1 MDNVIG
7 IYPQSLDTIDE
18 ETLKGLQPIKGLL
31 ILFPVVNQG
40 ECGHTTCPIL
50 RSMVDAL

>member
-1 MDNVIG
+1 MDDVIG

-18 ETLKGLQPIKGLL
+18 ETLKGLRPIKGLL

-40 ECGHTTCPIL
+40 ECGHTTCQIL
-50 RSMVDAL
+50 CGMVDAL

>member
-7 IYPQSLDTIDE
+7 IDPQTLDTIDE
-18 ETLKGLQPIKGLL
+18 ETLKGFRPIKGLP

-40 ECGHTTCPIL
+40 EIGNTT
-50 RSMVDAL
+50 